1 MAAASGQHKTCDNK
15 TCAHGRSGPHIASC
29 DAPTFSRDA
38 SHLSWLV
45 VCSPGVRRRWRTVGG
60 SRNNIRRRSSFAPRE
75 GGQPSTSAS
84 PVSVLAVQLQ
94 TKQRRKTSASRA
106 ITIEPRSPTSP
117 YEVYSSRTKLP
128 SEKYPGLIYV
138 RLGLLGWAI
147 DRGGA
152 TQWCV
157 QAWVAGGQGSDGW
170 GLIFELDVDF
180 GAGDGS
186 LGAVRGA

>member
-1 MAAASGQHKTCDNK
+1 MAGGVQSW
-15 TCAHGRSGPHIASC
+15 CAQALEDGGGGAEI
-29 DAPTFSRDA
+29 TFGGGHA
-38 SHLSWLV
+38 SHHV
-45 VCSPGVRRRWRTVGG
+45 TEVNHQRPPVQY
-60 SRNNIRRRSSFAPRE
+60 RSSPSNYRPSSAVKPPR
-75 GGQPSTSAS
+75 GPRHHHSAS
-84 PVSVLAVQLQ
+84 LADL
-94 TKQRRKTSASRA
+94 AH
-106 ITIEPRSPTSP
+106 
-117 YEVYSSRTKLP
+117 EVYSSRTKLP

-170 GLIFELDVDF
+170 GLIFELDMDF